1 MKKYSTLTILFVF
14 ILFIS
19 CTIEQEIELNID
31 GSGNASIDIEVMDG
45 FYDYLLTFRED
56 ANDLGYESDDSI
68 FNLAAIEDKLSELNG
83 VTISKISS
91 PTDKK
96 LKIEFS
102 FTDIDN
108 IIEGI
113 KGDADLISFIRNGN
127 TGTFT
132 FFLNAQ
138 TYYQIIPLV
147 PVTDSPLYEALGPQP
162 EYPISEQEY
171 LDLVEF
177 TIGDE
182 GPEMVK
188 ESLVTTEFDVD
199 GDITSQIGGELSRRK
214 VTFEMP
220 LLKFLLLLDTTEYK
234 VTFIA
239 D

>member
-1 MKKYSTLTILFVF
+1 MKRYSILTVVIVLVLFS
-14 ILFIS
+14 S
-19 CTIEQEIELNID
+19 CSIDQEIELNKD
-31 GSGNASIDIEVMDG
+31 GSGTASIDIEVMNG
-45 FYDYLLTFRED
+45 FYDYLETFGAD
-56 ANDLGYESDDSI
+56 ADDLGYESEDSI
-68 FNLAAIEDKLSELNG
+68 FNLAAIEAKLSELNG
-83 VTISKISS
+83 VIIEKISS

-102 FTDIDN
+102 FSDIGN

-113 KGDADLISFIRNGN
+113 QGDPDLISFVRSGN
-127 TGTFT
+127 SSTFK

-177 TIGDE
+177 TIGEE

-188 ESLVTTEFDVD
+188 ESFVTTELDVD
-199 GDITSQIGGELSRRK
+199 GEVIYQMGGDPSRRK
-214 VTFEMP
+214 VDFEMP
-220 LLKFLLLLDTTEYK
+220 LLKFLLLLDTTEYR
-234 VTFIA
+234 VTFE
-239 D
+239 